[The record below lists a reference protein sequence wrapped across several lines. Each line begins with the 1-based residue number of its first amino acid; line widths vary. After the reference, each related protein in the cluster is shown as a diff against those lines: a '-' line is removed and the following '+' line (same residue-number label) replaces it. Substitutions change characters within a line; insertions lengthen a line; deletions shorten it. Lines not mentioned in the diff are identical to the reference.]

1 MGDDYTSSFCQYIYK
16 QLEIGRWTSRHMA
29 SEPKS
34 KEHLGGFKDLW
45 TIQQSCT
52 YHHISTKDADRHT
65 LEIHQKKT
73 PISGHLTGL
82 MISFTWHDAE
92 KNRNP
97 SLPPLSVL
105 PFMTHDKAGDLLK
118 SSRGERE
125 VWKNGSKSHLWNS
138 VRSGLL
144 TTPRF
149 RITYA
154 ITSLSTNCMETH
166 LCVGE
171 QFPSVLS
178 ILKSK
183 SGLRDKNGRK
193 DSCCRVALAIQ
204 NIMGRVVHWHPM
216 LNYQQLGELQGPCY
230 ILSLVQNALIWW
242 NNEWGNVEVPHGL
255 HTINRSLIKVRT

>member
-1 MGDDYTSSFCQYIYK
+1 MNFPPHGQRTQIQGAFGRCQRFMDNTAIMHISSHIYK
-16 QLEIGRWTSRHMA
+16 RCRQAYTGDTSEENPYLRAFDRSNDQLHM
-29 SEPKS
+29 
-34 KEHLGGFKDLW
+34 
-45 TIQQSCT
+45 
-52 YHHISTKDADRHT
+52 
-65 LEIHQKKT
+65 
-73 PISGHLTGL
+73 
-82 MISFTWHDAE
+82 TWCW

-242 NNEWGNVEVPHGL
+242 NNEWGNVASWNNEWGNVEVPHGL